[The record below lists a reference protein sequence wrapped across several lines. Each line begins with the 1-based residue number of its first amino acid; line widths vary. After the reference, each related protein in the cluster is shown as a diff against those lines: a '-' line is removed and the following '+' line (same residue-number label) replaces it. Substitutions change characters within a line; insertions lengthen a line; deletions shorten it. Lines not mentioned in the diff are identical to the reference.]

1 MFVVDTKVREGNDNS
16 LSVVFLIIK
25 KYFFFLKILIPT
37 FALKEKCINKKIA
50 IIRIMKKYILPVI
63 TAFLLVSCNKIEE
76 KIDQTVQK
84 TTETVQ
90 QKTQQV
96 VEETVKKTVNESINS
111 LTNSED
117 VKFNSVF
124 PSTGVSIVSEE
135 KGKKI
140 NIPGRPEGY
149 IFKYKADIAVLLPF
163 LESQPTSDESKSDKT
178 ARKID
183 GQNFIDKISFI
194 SKFLPDNTFD
204 TKILEDIKSDKN
216 IQYYK
221 LKRFPTSSTI
231 IYNPKNQTI
240 IQYVE
245 VNK

>member
-1 MFVVDTKVREGNDNS
+1 
-16 LSVVFLIIK
+16 
-25 KYFFFLKILIPT
+25 
-37 FALKEKCINKKIA
+37 
-50 IIRIMKKYILPVI
+50 MKKYIWPAV
-63 TAFLLVSCNKIEE
+63 TVFLLVSCNKIEE
-76 KIDQTVQK
+76 KINQTVEK

-90 QKTQQV
+90 QKAQQA

-111 LTNSED
+111 FTNSED
-117 VKFNSVF
+117 VKFTAVF
-124 PSTGVSIVSEE
+124 PGAGASIVSEE

-140 NIPGRPEGY
+140 KIPGRSEGY
-149 IFKYKADIAVLLPF
+149 IFKYKADITVLLPF
-163 LESQPTSDESKSDKT
+163 LEGQPTSDESKSDKT

-183 GQNFIDKISFI
+183 GQNIVDKISFL

-204 TKILEDIKSDKN
+204 TRILEDIKSDKN

-221 LKRFPTSSTI
+221 LKRFPNSSTI
-231 IYNPKNQTI
+231 IYNPKNKTI

>member
-1 MFVVDTKVREGNDNS
+1 
-16 LSVVFLIIK
+16 
-25 KYFFFLKILIPT
+25 
-37 FALKEKCINKKIA
+37 
-50 IIRIMKKYILPVI
+50 MKKYILPVV

-76 KIDQTVQK
+76 KIDQ
-84 TTETVQ
+84 TVQ

-117 VKFNSVF
+117 VKFNTVF
-124 PSTGVSIVSEE
+124 PGTGAAIISEE

-140 NIPGRPEGY
+140 KIPGRSEGY

-163 LESQPTSDESKSDKT
+163 LEGQPTSDESKSEKK

-183 GQNFIDKISFI
+183 GQNIIDKISLL

-204 TKILEDIKSDKN
+204 TSVLEDIKSDKN

-221 LKRFPTSSTI
+221 LKRFPNSSTI

>member
-1 MFVVDTKVREGNDNS
+1 
-16 LSVVFLIIK
+16 
-25 KYFFFLKILIPT
+25 
-37 FALKEKCINKKIA
+37 
-50 IIRIMKKYILPVI
+50 MKKYILPVV
-63 TAFLLVSCNKIEE
+63 TVLLLVSCNKIEE

-111 LTNSED
+111 LTSSQD
-117 VKFNSVF
+117 VRFNEVF
-124 PSTGVSIVSEE
+124 PATGKSVVTED
-135 KGKKI
+135 KGKKFKFP
-140 NIPGRPEGY
+140 NGTEGY
-149 IFKYKADIAVLLPF
+149 IFKYRADIAVLLPF
-163 LESQPTSDESKSDKT
+163 LEGQLTSDEQKSEKK

-183 GQNFIDKISFI
+183 GQSIVDKISFI
-194 SKFLPDNTFD
+194 SKFLPENTFD
-204 TKILEDIKSDKN
+204 TSFLEDIKTDKN
-216 IQYYK
+216 IEYYK
-221 LKRFPTSSTI
+221 LKRFPNSSTI

>member
-1 MFVVDTKVREGNDNS
+1 
-16 LSVVFLIIK
+16 
-25 KYFFFLKILIPT
+25 
-37 FALKEKCINKKIA
+37 
-50 IIRIMKKYILPVI
+50 MKKYILPVM
-63 TAFLLVSCNKIEE
+63 TTFLLVSCNKIEE
-76 KIDQTVQK
+76 KIDQTVQ
-84 TTETVQ
+84 ETKEKVQ
-90 QKTQQV
+90 QKAQQA

-111 LTNSED
+111 FTNSED
-117 VKFNSVF
+117 VKFSTVF
-124 PSTGVSIVSEE
+124 PNADMISEE

-140 NIPGRPEGY
+140 KLPTGTEGY

-163 LESQPTSDESKSDKT
+163 LEKQTTSNEEKSDKA

-183 GQNFIDKISFI
+183 GQSIISKISLLT
-194 SKFLPDNTFD
+194 KFLPDHNFD
-204 TKILEDIKSDKN
+204 TSFLENIKTDKS

-221 LKRFPTSSTI
+221 LKRFPNSSTI

>member
-1 MFVVDTKVREGNDNS
+1 MFVADTKVREGYDNS
-16 LSVVFLIIK
+16 LSVGFLMLK
-25 KYFFFLKILIPT
+25 KYFFFIKILIPT
-37 FALKEKCINKKIA
+37 FALEEKYINKRNRQT
-50 IIRIMKKYILPVI
+50 RIMKKYILPVI
-63 TAFLLVSCNKIEE
+63 TAFLLISCNKIEE
-76 KIDQTVQK
+76 KIDETVQK

-90 QKTQQV
+90 QKAQQA

-111 LTNSED
+111 LTHSED
-117 VKFNSVF
+117 VKFNTVF
-124 PSTGVSIVSEE
+124 PAKGPSVVSEE
-135 KGKKI
+135 KGRKI
-140 NIPGRPEGY
+140 KIPGRSEGY

-163 LESQPTSDESKSDKT
+163 LESQPTSDESKSEKT

-183 GQNFIDKISFI
+183 GQSIIDKISFL

-204 TKILEDIKSDKN
+204 ASILEDIKSDKN

-221 LKRFPTSSTI
+221 LKRFPNSSTI